1 MSEMETNQKD
11 PPKPDPISILSFR
24 PSYLSASKDVVKPKP
39 AVPETPEVEQNS
51 NTTNN
56 NNNNNNNSPN
66 RFSSLNMFSNL
77 PINTIDEKP
86 TNIEQCVYTKKYL
99 IGLRPPMTLQPSEGV
114 VAMMKELEIW
124 LEDDSISD
132 SKRSLIRGKW
142 DPIVKRPN
150 NPKDKFEQFRSDI
163 QLLLNKLTVEKFTP
177 ISEKLLDIIQKI
189 EDYNLM
195 LEAVSLIH
203 NTVVIEYRFV
213 SMYADLC
220 KLISPKCKQVTTPDT
235 NKQVTFRQLMLN
247 KCQKMFEIS
256 TIPVPL
262 SEQPDTEKRNK
273 ENHYAL
279 GNILFLGELFNRN
292 LVPAH
297 ITEAILNLLL
307 QKIIEGLN
315 IEPEKGKLQTEG
327 CCEKLCRLFCCVGKN
342 LDLNYKTKP
351 NVEKLVNDIKSLM
364 RSAKL
369 PMRLNFMLS
378 DLVDLKQ
385 NNWVPRRSVEFP
397 NTQLA
402 SSIIEAKPLAS
413 SPSEGGSLST
423 STSTTTTTST
433 STSSIANHNN
443 TNPDLSTKIIV
454 SRKIIGESN
463 VSKNSNSI
471 LEKNIEEMIEYY
483 LFKSSNISSA
493 LEFCANIQNGGL
505 HQLVSHSII
514 YALEKNTLER
524 LQILELLVKFSVMG
538 ALTSESLET
547 GIKNVINIL
556 PELHQEYP
564 LAYVYVGQVLSETI
578 SKKCISLE
586 NVRANVNANEFSKLK
601 IQ

>member
-24 PSYLSASKDVVKPKP
+24 PSYLSANKDVAVKPKP
-39 AVPETPEVEQNS
+39 PVPETPEVEQNNTS
-51 NTTNN
+51 NT
-56 NNNNNNNSPN
+56 NNNNNNSPN

-77 PINTIDEKP
+77 PINTIEEKP

-114 VAMMKELEIW
+114 VAMMKDLEIW

-256 TIPVPL
+256 TIPVTL
-262 SEQPDTEKRNK
+262 AEQPDTEKRNK

-385 NNWVPRRSVEFP
+385 NNWIPRKSLEFQ
-397 NTQLA
+397 NAQLTS
-402 SSIIEAKPLAS
+402 SSIVESKPLAS
-413 SPSEGGSLST
+413 SISPSDSGSLS
-423 STSTTTTTST
+423 SSASTTTST
-433 STSSIANHNN
+433 STLGNI
-443 TNPDLSTKIIV
+443 NPDLSTKIIV

-483 LFKSSNISSA
+483 LFKSSNITSA

-578 SKKCISLE
+578 SKKCISLD
-586 NVRANVNANEFSKLK
+586 NVRDDVNANEFSKLK

>member
-1 MSEMETNQKD
+1 MSETEPNQKD
-11 PPKPDPISILSFR
+11 PPKQDSVSILSFR
-24 PSYLSASKDVVKPKP
+24 PSYLSASKDVAKPKV
-39 AVPETPEVEQNS
+39 VPETSEPEQS
-51 NTTNN
+51 S
-56 NNNNNNNSPN
+56 SPN

-77 PINTIDEKP
+77 PINTIEEKP
-86 TNIEQCVYTKKYL
+86 TNVEQCVYTKKYL
-99 IGLRPPMTLQPSEGV
+99 IGLRPPMTMQPSEGV
-114 VAMMKELEIW
+114 VTMMKELEIW

-150 NPKDKFEQFRSDI
+150 NPKDKLEQFRSDI
-163 QLLLNKLTVEKFTP
+163 QLLLNKLTVEKFNP
-177 ISEKLLDIIQKI
+177 ISEKLIDIIQKI

-195 LEAVSLIH
+195 VEAVTLIH

-220 KLISPKCKQVTTPDT
+220 KLISPKCKQVIAPETG
-235 NKQVTFRQLMLN
+235 KAATFRQLMLN
-247 KCQKMFEIS
+247 KCQKMFEVS
-256 TIPVPL
+256 TIPVTF
-262 SEQPDTEKRNK
+262 SEQPDVEKRNK

-307 QKIIEGLN
+307 QKIMEGLN

-351 NVEKLVNDIKSLM
+351 AVDKLVNDIKALM

-385 NNWVPRRSVEFP
+385 NNWIPRKSVEFQNANLLVP
-397 NTQLA
+397 STL
-402 SSIIEAKPLAS
+402 IETKPTLTEPTAPVS
-413 SPSEGGSLST
+413 SPT
-423 STSTTTTTST
+423 
-433 STSSIANHNN
+433 ANNVNN
-443 TNPDLSTKIIV
+443 IDAPKVIV

-463 VSKNSNSI
+463 VSKSSNSI

-483 LFKSSNISSA
+483 LLKSSNISSA

-505 HQLVSHSII
+505 HQLVYHSIV

-538 ALTSESLET
+538 ALTSESLEI

-556 PELHQEYP
+556 PDLYQEYP

-578 SKKCISLE
+578 SKKCISLD
-586 NVRANVNANEFSKLK
+586 NVREGVNATEFNKLK